1 MASVKNILGNLK
13 GDKVIW
19 TIMFLLAL
27 FSILV
32 VYSATGTLAYRYQG
46 GNTEYYLLKHS
57 TTLVFGFIV
66 AYAAY
71 TMPYQIYMKM
81 APYLLL
87 ISVPLLVITMAAGVD
102 VNSARRWLAVP
113 GIGLTFQTSDLAKIA
128 LVVYVARAITT
139 SQETIKDLQK
149 GFLPIIFP
157 VLVICGL
164 IAPSDLSTAMIL
176 FVTAMGMMFVGRVR
190 MSFLVALMTGG
201 IILFSFLVTI
211 GNFFPEYVRVG
222 TWVRRMRSFVTGEGD
237 NFQVIQGKMAI
248 ANGEYFGVGPGNSV
262 QRNFLPSSYADFIYA
277 IIGEEYGLVGATF
290 IWLLYV
296 ALMFRIARLVTKS
309 PKAFGSI
316 LAVGLGFM
324 IVLQA
329 LANMAVSVNL
339 MPVTGLPLPL
349 VSMGGSSVLVSA
361 IAFGMILS
369 VSRYIEGLSS
379 KDAIPDMEI
388 EPGS

>member
-19 TIMFLLAL
+19 TIMFLLSL

-57 TTLVFGFIV
+57 TTLVFGFII

-128 LVVYVARAITT
+128 LVVYVARAITA

-149 GFLPIIFP
+149 GFLPIIVP
-157 VLVICGL
+157 VLIICGL

-176 FVTAMGMMFVGRVR
+176 FVTAMAMMFVGRVR

-211 GNFFPEYVRVG
+211 GNFFPKYVRVG

-262 QRNFLPSSYADFIYA
+262 QRNFLPSSYADFIFA

-290 IWLLYV
+290 ILFLYV

-329 LANMAVSVNL
+329 MANMAVSVNL

-349 VSMGGSSVLVSA
+349 VSMGGSSILVSA

-379 KDAIPDMEI
+379 KAAIPDMEI
-388 EPGS
+388 EPES